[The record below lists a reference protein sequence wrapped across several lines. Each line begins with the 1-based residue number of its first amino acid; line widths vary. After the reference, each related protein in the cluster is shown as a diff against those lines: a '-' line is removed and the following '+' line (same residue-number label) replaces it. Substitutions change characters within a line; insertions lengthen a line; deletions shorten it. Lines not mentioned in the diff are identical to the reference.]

1 MDYQTRWTS
10 LQSDKNLRGPRTYVT
25 VQPMTRAS
33 AASDWTAAN
42 VDRQPDRQTLVA
54 IDRLLAPEQQT
65 RRTLLLLSI
74 DGTDRDRHSTVLI
87 SLPHTMRR
95 MRTAPNKPRSNPRV
109 TWYVLGAV
117 HADTAEHRAGRA

>member
-25 VQPMTRAS
+25 VQPMTRAP

-74 DGTDRDRHSTVLI
+74 DGTDRDRHWTVLI
-87 SLPHTMRR
+87 RLPHT
-95 MRTAPNKPRSNPRV
+95 MRTAPNKPRSKLCV
-109 TWYVLGAV
+109 TCYVLGAV